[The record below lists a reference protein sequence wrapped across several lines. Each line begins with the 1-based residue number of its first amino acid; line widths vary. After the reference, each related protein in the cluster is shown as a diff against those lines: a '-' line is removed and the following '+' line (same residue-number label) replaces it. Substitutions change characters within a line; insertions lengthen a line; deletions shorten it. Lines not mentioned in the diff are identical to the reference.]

1 MSKQYFVIANESVRQ
16 RAIQALV
23 SAPIGYGVAISEP
36 TRTLEQ
42 NALMWPL
49 LHDLSQQVN
58 WYGNRLT
65 DEEWK
70 DVMTAAIKKQKV
82 VPGVDGGFVVC
93 GQRTS
98 KMGKKEFSD
107 LIDVIYAFGGQQG
120 VQWTGPTL
128 EIAA

>member
-16 RAIQALV
+16 RAMEALV

-49 LHDLSQQVN
+49 LHDLSKQVN

>member
-16 RAIQALV
+16 RAMQALV